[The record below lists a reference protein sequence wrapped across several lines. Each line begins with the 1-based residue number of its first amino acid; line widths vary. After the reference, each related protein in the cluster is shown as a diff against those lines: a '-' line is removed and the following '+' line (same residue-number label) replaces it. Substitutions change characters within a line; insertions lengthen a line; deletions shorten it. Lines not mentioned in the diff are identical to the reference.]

1 MSYIVRVDD
10 RLIHGQVVE
19 GWIKPLRIT
28 TIVIA
33 SDSVYCDLMQKALF
47 ELSVPPSV
55 TLKCCSLALTA
66 EDLARG
72 AYDKGSTLIL
82 VASLHDL
89 VELIEQV
96 QSRAPGASI
105 PPVNIGGL
113 RHSGGK
119 KQVYRALCLD
129 ESDLRIIRRLLDRGV
144 VLEYYLLPNEN
155 RLDLG
160 QRMVELENA
169 VLHREEA

>member
-28 TIVIA
+28 TIVVA

-66 EDLARG
+66 EDLARVHTTRG
-72 AYDKGSTLIL
+72 A
-82 VASLHDL
+82 
-89 VELIEQV
+89 
-96 QSRAPGASI
+96 R
-105 PPVNIGGL
+105 
-113 RHSGGK
+113 
-119 KQVYRALCLD
+119 
-129 ESDLRIIRRLLDRGV
+129 
-144 VLEYYLLPNEN
+144 
-155 RLDLG
+155 
-160 QRMVELENA
+160 
-169 VLHREEA
+169 